1 MDQQDILFSKHWI
14 VWHHDSKVDGPNS
27 SLAIIWTSMFESYV
41 VMDGS
46 KNMHQK
52 DTFVKEIELH
62 VQNLLTDSC
71 SIVKMSGGGGTNM
84 TT

>member
-1 MDQQDILFSKHWI
+1 MFE
-14 VWHHDSKVDGPNS
+14 
-27 SLAIIWTSMFESYV
+27 SMFESYV

-71 SIVKMSGGGGTNM
+71 SIVKMIGGGGTNM